1 MRAFVLYMGLPRR
14 SLSGAI
20 ISDHYTRFANSNSW
34 YKFSLHLVQQRMTFL
49 GEVIKS
55 MRFLSQAKLG
65 LAQSTPDGAQ
75 KCGGEESCVYDQPRP
90 TNRASP
96 PPRKGKGHSNLAAL
110 PRSHSLTQRNCPS
123 VVELSPRNHLPPLR
137 RFPYK
142 TAQTLNW

>member
-14 SLSGAI
+14 SQSGANLWPL
-20 ISDHYTRFANSNSW
+20 YQVREF
-34 YKFSLHLVQQRMTFL
+34 KFLVQAQLASRPTKNDFL

-55 MRFLSQAKLG
+55 MRFFSQAKLG

-96 PPRKGKGHSNLAAL
+96 LPRKGKGHSNLAAL
-110 PRSHSLTQRNCPS
+110 PRSRSLTQRNCPS
-123 VVELSPRNHLPPLR
+123 VVELSSRNHLPPLR
-137 RFPYK
+137 PFPYK
-142 TAQTLNW
+142 AAQTLNR